1 MRQSVF
7 DFLDELHIQYEKLE
21 HPPILTMEEGKEVK
35 RQLNATSCKNLFLC
49 NKQKEYFLLLY
60 PENKKLDSKSISR
73 QIGSSHLSFARQ
85 EDMQCLLHTTPG
97 AASVLGLIFDMENRV
112 RLLIDHEIAETE
124 YIACHPCVNTC
135 SLKIRMTDLLTV
147 FLPAVKNDYTIIK

>member
-21 HPPILTMEEGKEVK
+21 HPPILTMEEGKEIK
-35 RQLNATSCKNLFLC
+35 RQLNATSCKNLFLY
-49 NKQKEYFLLLY
+49 NKQKEYFLLMY
-60 PENKKLDSKSISR
+60 PGNKRLDSKSISL
-73 QIGSSHLSFARQ
+73 QIESSHLSFAHQ

-97 AASVLGLIFDMENRV
+97 AASVLGLIFDVENRV

-124 YIACHPCVNTC
+124 YIACHPCINTC
-135 SLKIRMTDLLTV
+135 SLKIKMTDLLTV
-147 FLPAVKNDYTIIK
+147 FLPAVKHDYTIIK

>member
-21 HPPILTMEEGKEVK
+21 HPPILTMEEGKEIK
-35 RQLNATSCKNLFLC
+35 RQLNATSCKNLFLY
-49 NKQKEYFLLLY
+49 NKQKEYFLLMY
-60 PENKKLDSKSISR
+60 PGNKRLDSKSISL
-73 QIGSSHLSFARQ
+73 QIESSHLSFAHQ

-97 AASVLGLIFDMENRV
+97 AASVLGLIFDVENRV

-124 YIACHPCVNTC
+124 YIACHPCINTC
-135 SLKIRMTDLLTV
+135 SLKIKMTDLLTV
-147 FLPAVKNDYTIIK
+147 FLPAVLHDYTIIK